1 MVVDVRVRNVVLVLV
16 EIRDVDVRV
25 VESMLEVVI
34 R

>member
-1 MVVDVRVRNVVLVLV
+1 MVDVRVRNVVLVLV